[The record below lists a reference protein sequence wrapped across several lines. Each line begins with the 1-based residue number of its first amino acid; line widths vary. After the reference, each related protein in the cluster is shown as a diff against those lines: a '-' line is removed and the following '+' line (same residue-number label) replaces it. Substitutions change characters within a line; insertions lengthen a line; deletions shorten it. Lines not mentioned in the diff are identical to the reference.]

1 MLMANIAC
9 VRSIVTDRRSGARQ
23 PGKPVRLTLALVALM
38 AAPALLRAEAA
49 PKPDPSFPFSREI
62 EAFAKAND
70 AGPALTGAT
79 LFIGSSSIRLWDISG
94 SFPNIATV
102 NRGFG
107 GATTPDVLH
116 HYARLLPRAR
126 PASVVVYVGENDLTA
141 GRTPAQVAGDILTLL
156 RRLRSDYPRARIA
169 FLSLKPSPIRWTLWP
184 KMAAVNMTV
193 AARGRVVGFDYIDV
207 GRVLLAPDGLPDA
220 SLFRADGLHMNPS
233 GYARWT
239 RIVDDYLDRS
249 PVGNAAARA
258 S

>member
-9 VRSIVTDRRSGARQ
+9 VRSTVTDRRTASRAWVKALR
-23 PGKPVRLTLALVALM
+23 LALAL
-38 AAPALLRAEAA
+38 AALLAGPALLRAEGL

-70 AGPALTGAT
+70 AGPALSGAT
-79 LFIGSSSIRLWDISG
+79 LFIGSSSIRLWDIRD
-94 SFPNIATV
+94 SFPDITTV

-116 HYARLLPRAR
+116 HYPRLLPRAK
-126 PASVVVYVGENDLTA
+126 PASVVVYVGENDLAA
-141 GRTPAQVAGDILTLL
+141 GRTPEQVSRDILTLL

-193 AARGRVVGFDYIDV
+193 GARARVAGFDYIDV
-207 GRVLLAPDGLPDA
+207 GQALLARDGLPDA
-220 SLFRADGLHMNPS
+220 SLFRPDGLHMNQS

-249 PVGNAAARA
+249 PLRDAGVRT

>member
-1 MLMANIAC
+1 MPMANIAC
-9 VRSIVTDRRSGARQ
+9 ARSIVTDRRLGVRR
-23 PGKPVRLTLALVALM
+23 PGKPICYALALAALLAM
-38 AAPALLRAEAA
+38 PASLRAEAT

-62 EAFAKAND
+62 EAFARARD
-70 AGPALTGAT
+70 AGPALVGAT
-79 LFIGSSSIRLWDISG
+79 LFIGSSSIRLWDIDD
-94 SFPNIATV
+94 SFPDIATV

-116 HYARLLPRAR
+116 YYSRLLPRAQ
-126 PASVVVYVGENDLTA
+126 PASIVVYVGENDLAA

-193 AARGRVVGFDYIDV
+193 AARARVAAFDYVDV

-220 SLFRADGLHMNPS
+220 SLFRPDGLHMNKS

-249 PVGNAAARA
+249 SSGNAGIRA